1 MVFNLFCYTFNFNYS
16 LKNHT
21 NIFARCFLLFLSM
34 IFLGA
39 CQNNVSYKDELASM
53 AANVNKKC
61 PTMLDSETR
70 IDGVEIQEPLNLV
83 YKYTL
88 VNVLKQNVDTAE
100 FYRAIWPGILST
112 VKISPEMRK
121 LRENFGTVTYVYNDK
136 MNQKIYQ
143 VNVKP
148 ENYQ

>member
-1 MVFNLFCYTFNFNYS
+1 MDCKSIVAKNF
-16 LKNHT
+16 
-21 NIFARCFLLFLSM
+21 IWALFL
-34 IFLGA
+34 FVLVA
-39 CQNNVSYKDELASM
+39 CQASVSYKEELESM

-70 IDGVEIQEPLNLV
+70 IDGVEIQEPLTLV

-88 VNVLKQNVDTAE
+88 VNVLKQNVDTLE
-100 FYRAIWPGILST
+100 FYKAIWPGILGT

-121 LRENFGTVTYVYNDK
+121 LRENLGTVTYVYNDK

-143 VNVKP
+143 LNVKP
-148 ENYQ
+148 DNYQ